1 MYSIIIPC
9 YKSSETISTVVETTA
24 AEMDRMGRHEYEF
37 ILVNDCSPDNGAT
50 IRELRS
56 LAERYS
62 FVKVVDLAKN
72 SGQHNATAAG
82 LREGSGDVF
91 ISMDDDMQ
99 TRPSELPKMFKAFD
113 EGYDVVYGAYPIKK
127 ENPFRLFGSWVNK
140 MCAVLFLNKPRN
152 LRSSSFWIMRKYV
165 RDSVISYTGPHTYL
179 LGLILRATS
188 SITHVEVQ
196 HYERTNGKSG
206 YTFKALLSLWSNII
220 GFTVKPLRLAMS
232 SGMVIAF
239 FSVVFALVTLI
250 RKLVNPSLEAGWAS
264 VIIGIFFSLGV
275 ILFFLGLIGEYVGR
289 MYMQINGEPQYI
301 IKAKYNFENDCSQHC
316 KRQS

>member
-1 MYSIIIPC
+1 
-9 YKSSETISTVVETTA
+9 
-24 AEMDRMGRHEYEF
+24 
-37 ILVNDCSPDNGAT
+37 
-50 IRELRS
+50 
-56 LAERYS
+56 
-62 FVKVVDLAKN
+62 
-72 SGQHNATAAG
+72 
-82 LREGSGDVF
+82 
-91 ISMDDDMQ
+91 
-99 TRPSELPKMFKAFD
+99 
-113 EGYDVVYGAYPIKK
+113 
-127 ENPFRLFGSWVNK
+127 
-140 MCAVLFLNKPRN
+140 
-152 LRSSSFWIMRKYV
+152 MRKYV